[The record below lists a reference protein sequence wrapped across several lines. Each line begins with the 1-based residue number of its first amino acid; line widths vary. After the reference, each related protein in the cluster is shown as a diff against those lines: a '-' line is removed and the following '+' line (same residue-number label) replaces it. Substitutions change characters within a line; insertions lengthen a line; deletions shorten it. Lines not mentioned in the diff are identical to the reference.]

1 MQERFHQYD
10 LTTQLARKHSHTTYL
25 ASPTYEPE
33 HQVVLIVFSPS
44 LFHFPRERENLLQ
57 KAQRMKQLQHPHL
70 APILDIGIEKEQLF
84 VVREYLPNGSLR
96 SRLKKIAPDRLE
108 LEDALTIVLRVG
120 EALVYLHEH
129 HTVHGN
135 IKPENV
141 LFGANGQIFLTDF
154 LLIARNDAIIRD
166 QSTGEYAF
174 CYTAPEQFTGTSDA
188 RTDQYAL
195 GCLAYELITGR
206 VPFSRQSLASMMGYQ
221 ATILP
226 ARLSE
231 SVATLPPS
239 LEVAL
244 FKALARDPA
253 ERFFDFSLF
262 LEVIQSI
269 LSPPPAFP
277 LFLSLSSRKKTT
289 LSQPVHREGDSLH
302 QPLMVQR
309 SNGAATIFL
318 EVPSA
323 EQTVVI
329 PITEKD
335 AHALPPSNPSVEEQ
349 TDTLPVEA
357 PASSAYERSHDPTS
371 KMAPLGAPH
380 SGQTV
385 QTPYSTRIV
394 IGSVHL
400 LLVIGALVIYT
411 ASSPFRIIQT
421 EMFWHPTQVVRQAA
435 TQIKNSTLKQPSA
448 QAINMV
454 TLQIPA
460 QAVST
465 VAAQVPAQ
473 ATTNPVTQRP
483 VQNQASN
490 TPIVLS
496 PSPTPTPQSYEAE
509 APQNTLTGDATVLGC
524 GTGASACSGG
534 YRVGYIGL
542 NTTNNETGTLQF
554 NNINKSIGGNCT
566 LTIHYLMVG
575 SDTLTGYISVNGGP
589 AITVNYPSLAN
600 GDVTGT
606 ASITIS
612 LKAGNNTIEFSN
624 PSAFAPDIDRIV
636 V

>member
-1 MQERFHQYD
+1 
-10 LTTQLARKHSHTTYL
+10 
-25 ASPTYEPE
+25 
-33 HQVVLIVFSPS
+33 V
-44 LFHFPRERENLLQ
+44 
-57 KAQRMKQLQHPHL
+57 
-70 APILDIGIEKEQLF
+70 PILNIGIEKEYPF
-84 VVREYLPNGSLR
+84 VVREYLTNGSLR

-108 LEDALTIVLRVG
+108 LKEALTIVLGVG

-129 HTVHGN
+129 NTVHGN

-141 LFGANGQIFLTDF
+141 LFGANGQIFLADP
-154 LLIARNDAIIRD
+154 LLIARNDAFIRD
-166 QSTGEYAF
+166 QSTQEYAF
-174 CYTAPEQFTGTSDA
+174 CYTAPEQFTDTSNA

-206 VPFSRQSLASMMGYQ
+206 VPFARQSLTSMMGER
-221 ATILP
+221 ANILP
-226 ARLSE
+226 APLSE

-239 LEVAL
+239 FEIAL

-262 LEVIQSI
+262 LDVIQSV

-277 LFLSLSSRKKTT
+277 LLLPTYSRKNTT
-289 LSQPVHREGDSLH
+289 SSQPVHRECDSLY

-309 SNGAATIFL
+309 SNGSTTIFL
-318 EVPSA
+318 EVPSDG
-323 EQTVVI
+323 QTVAT

-335 AHALPPSNPSVEEQ
+335 TNALPSSNPSVEEQ
-349 TDTLPVEA
+349 TDTLPVEG
-357 PASSAYERSHDPTS
+357 PASSTYKQSSDTTN
-371 KMAPLGAPH
+371 KMAPTSTPH

-385 QTPYSTRIV
+385 QIPYSTRIV

-400 LLVIGALVIYT
+400 LLVIGTLVIYT
-411 ASSPFRIIQT
+411 AFSPFRIVQA
-421 EMFWHPTQVVRQAA
+421 EMFWHPTQVVRQAV
-435 TQIKNSTLKQPSA
+435 TQIKNSPLKQPSA
-448 QAINMV
+448 QVI
-454 TLQIPA
+454 
-460 QAVST
+460 ST
-465 VAAQVPAQ
+465 VTAQVPAQ
-473 ATTNPVTQRP
+473 ATSTVTAQAISTVTAQVPAQATNNPVTQRP

-490 TPIVLS
+490 APIVLS

-509 APQNTLTGDATVLGC
+509 ASQNTLTGDATILGC

-542 NTTNNETGTLQF
+542 NTANNEMGNLQF
-554 NNINKSIGGNCT
+554 NNINKSISGNYT

-575 SDTLTGYISVNGGP
+575 SDTLTGYMSVNGGP
-589 AITVNYPSLAN
+589 AEIVNFPSLAN

-624 PSAFAPDIDRIV
+624 PSTFAPDIDRIV